1 MKKYSVYLVCNAL
14 NLGKKSV
21 VMANSLP
28 EAKKISLS
36 MYPGYELLNCS

>member
-14 NLGKKSV
+14 NLGKKSTV
-21 VMANSLP
+21 LAKNLS